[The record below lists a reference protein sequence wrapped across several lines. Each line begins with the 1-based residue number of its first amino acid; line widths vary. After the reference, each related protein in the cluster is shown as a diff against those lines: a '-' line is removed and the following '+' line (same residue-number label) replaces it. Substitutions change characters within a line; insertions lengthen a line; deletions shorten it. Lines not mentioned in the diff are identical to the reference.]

1 MREDGHEDDG
11 GVGEEGLEDA
21 AVPAGG
27 EAKQQA
33 REEDGEQCCCHCGCF
48 PLKCLWLGRA

>member
-1 MREDGHEDDG
+1 MGEGGHEDDG
-11 GVGEEGLEDA
+11 GVGEDGLEDA

-33 REEDGEQCCCHCGCF
+33 REEDGEQCCCHC
-48 PLKCLWLGRA
+48 

>member
-33 REEDGEQCCCHCGCF
+33 GEEHCGQDC
-48 PLKCLWLGRA
+48 C